1 MLGRDGREVLVHR
14 QGLEALLVHAQHVRQ
29 LEEAARL
36 ETRQRARLA
45 DAHQRAAVTHP
56 CAQGLHELRIRPH
69 VAAGE
74 RRVHRAAV
82 DDHVDVRVHAV
93 LEDVIEAD
101 EPDVDAHAGQGLQDP
116 VIRVRLLVGQRV
128 RHGERHPRTHPA
140 PRVQNRHVQL
150 TLGRHVVRAVMDV
163 AELVRDVR
171 DGVHELRE
179 LRGQG
184 QVAAVAHAG
193 DRGPEDRAAG
203 FAPVVEPLDA
213 RVVALIER
221 VREEVRQ
228 ETALRV
234 FDAGNVRDH
243 AGRGAVADR
252 THHRIQAQLVEPVLV
267 GFSADP
273 LVAQE
278 HHRLLAG
285 RMGHVR
291 QLLDV
296 LAHEAR
302 QEVDPVALGLSGHT
316 PCAVVGA
323 TIHKVLR
330 TQTISIFLLEVV
342 QGTRAHGAGTAE
354 PVDHLFATLGV
365 EQQCEL
371 VEERGETHHISLRAV
386 LQPPRERVEHELS
399 GGGMVDVERD
409 LVLLVAPVVG
419 QMVVHLDRIP
429 DDVGQERNRVL
440 VHRHGS
446 GHVHGILARVQR
458 PLFGRH
464 DFARRA
470 IHDLPIPVRVRVTVR
485 LELLLEET
493 IHQRHIHR
501 IRLRQDTIRQQ
512 VHLRRLVHMQSDP
525 LVMRTRREIRTVYL
539 LAKSEH
545 ILIKMRAIRVADSIR
560 APQFGKLLGLL
571 SKILLTRQSEA
582 ASTHEFSSI
591 ERSNG
596 KAWRRNATTK
606 NGRRHRGS

>member
-1 MLGRDGREVLVHR
+1 
-14 QGLEALLVHAQHVRQ
+14 
-29 LEEAARL
+29 
-36 ETRQRARLA
+36 
-45 DAHQRAAVTHP
+45 
-56 CAQGLHELRIRPH
+56 
-69 VAAGE
+69 
-74 RRVHRAAV
+74 
-82 DDHVDVRVHAV
+82 
-93 LEDVIEAD
+93 
-101 EPDVDAHAGQGLQDP
+101 
-116 VIRVRLLVGQRV
+116 
-128 RHGERHPRTHPA
+128 
-140 PRVQNRHVQL
+140 
-150 TLGRHVVRAVMDV
+150 
-163 AELVRDVR
+163 
-171 DGVHELRE
+171 
-179 LRGQG
+179 
-184 QVAAVAHAG
+184 
-193 DRGPEDRAAG
+193 
-203 FAPVVEPLDA
+203 
-213 RVVALIER
+213 
-221 VREEVRQ
+221 
-228 ETALRV
+228 
-234 FDAGNVRDH
+234 
-243 AGRGAVADR
+243 
-252 THHRIQAQLVEPVLV
+252 
-267 GFSADP
+267 
-273 LVAQE
+273 
-278 HHRLLAG
+278 
-285 RMGHVR
+285 MGHVR

-342 QGTRAHGAGTAE
+342 QGTRAHGAGAAE

-470 IHDLPIPVRVRVTVR
+470 VHDLPIPVRVRVTVR

-606 NGRRHRGS
+606 NGRRHRGF